1 MKIVIG
7 YHNFLSF
14 SEYSTYRQNLEKY
27 VQNQPIIKEEKLQKF
42 MSASKRVQEVEKR
55 SYGLK
60 VMMKIVTAYRKPLGG
75 KKKVPLV
82 H

>member
-27 VQNQPIIKEEKLQKF
+27 VQNQPIIKEEKL
-42 MSASKRVQEVEKR
+42 
-55 SYGLK
+55 
-60 VMMKIVTAYRKPLGG
+60 
-75 KKKVPLV
+75 
-82 H
+82 

>member
-42 MSASKRVQEVEKR
+42 MSALKRVQEVEKR

>member
-1 MKIVIG
+1 
-7 YHNFLSF
+7 
-14 SEYSTYRQNLEKY
+14 
-27 VQNQPIIKEEKLQKF
+27 
-42 MSASKRVQEVEKR
+42 MSALKRVQEVEKR